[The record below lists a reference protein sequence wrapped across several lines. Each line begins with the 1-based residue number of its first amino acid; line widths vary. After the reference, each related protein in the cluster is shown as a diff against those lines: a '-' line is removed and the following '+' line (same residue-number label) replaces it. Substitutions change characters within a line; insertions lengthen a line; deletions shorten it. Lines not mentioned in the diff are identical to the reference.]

1 MPSSFAVLMLFTVFA
16 QSPPAPSDALLEAAR
31 TGDRARVAAL
41 LDGGADVNAVSRYN
55 VSALGF
61 AAERGHFEIVRLLVE
76 RGANVNIAESFYGFR
91 PVDFALRG
99 GRLDIAVLLLER
111 GALGAVGVLN
121 AGIRA

>member
-1 MPSSFAVLMLFTVFA
+1 MPSALAVLLIVTAVVG
-16 QSPPAPSDALLEAAR
+16 QSPPQASDTLLDAAR

-61 AAERGHFEIVRLLVE
+61 AAERGHVEIVRLLVE
-76 RGANVNIAESFYGFR
+76 RGANVDVAESFYGFR

-99 GRLDIAVLLLER
+99 VLAGTRRARRGR
-111 GALGAVGVLN
+111 
-121 AGIRA
+121 RAQCRNSRQKH